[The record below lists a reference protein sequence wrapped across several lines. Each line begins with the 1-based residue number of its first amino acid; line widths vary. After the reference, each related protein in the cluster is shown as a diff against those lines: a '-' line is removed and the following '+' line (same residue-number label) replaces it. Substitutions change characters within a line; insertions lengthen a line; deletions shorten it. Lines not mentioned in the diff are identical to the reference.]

1 MDFTSPGGYNWRME
15 CCDNG
20 GKEKILINLKKAE
33 SSIRKVAEMVEEG
46 RYCIDTMQQNL
57 AVMGMLRSVHQM
69 LMESH
74 LNTCFDSAIV
84 SGSDKKKK
92 EMMEEIVKVTKMSA
106 KDTGCP
112 YGN

>member
-1 MDFTSPGGYNWRME
+1 ME

-20 GKEKILINLKKAE
+20 GGKDKILINLKKAE
-33 SSIRKVAEMVEEG
+33 SSIRKVAEMVESG
-46 RYCIDTMQQNL
+46 RYCVDTMQQNL

-69 LMESH
+69 LMERH
-74 LNTCFDSAIV
+74 LNTCFDSAV
-84 SGSDKKKK
+84 SSGNDKKKK
-92 EMMEEIVKVTKMSA
+92 EMMAEIVKVTKMSA